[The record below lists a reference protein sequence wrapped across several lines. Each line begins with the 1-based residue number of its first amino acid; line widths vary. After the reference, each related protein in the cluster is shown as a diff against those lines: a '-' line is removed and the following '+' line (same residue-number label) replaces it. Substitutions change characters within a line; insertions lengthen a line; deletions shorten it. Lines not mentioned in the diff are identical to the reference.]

1 VNDRLDLLVVAV
13 AKIIPVHERRYWRNS
28 SSVIY
33 PRGVSIS
40 FNSVTL
46 KHGIVRKI
54 ASNDVLRDLRVSA

>member
-1 VNDRLDLLVVAV
+1 MSADR
-13 AKIIPVHERRYWRNS
+13 RNS

-40 FNSVTL
+40 FNSVSL
-46 KHGIVRKI
+46 EHGIVRKI